1 MLIMDSKRLRTVRSI
16 AFSLLLSAFASTFSE
31 SINVTNYTMT
41 PTYVDDHSPPPY
53 GHGHVHAHYVS
64 SPMDSPYLYAHKHIH
79 EHPHEHVY
87 TTTPVIF
94 HPITSAPSSSSS
106 LVNETTKHTDK
117 AETSSTTPNA
127 DPTVPFLIYMG
138 LCHTLSR

>member
-31 SINVTNYTMT
+31 SFNATIDTMT
-41 PTYVDDHSPPPY
+41 PTYLDDHSQPPY

-64 SPMDSPYLYAHKHIH
+64 SPMDSPYLYAHNHIH

-87 TTTPVIF
+87 TTSPVVL
-94 HPITSAPSSSSS
+94 HPITSAPSSPS
-106 LVNETTKHTDK
+106 LVNETTNHTDK

-138 LCHTLSR
+138 LCHALSR